1 MNELHRYYDV
11 LGLSPGASFRDIRRS
26 YLRLAREWHPDRF
39 AGDPPRQRLAQER
52 LKTINEAYRVLEEA
66 LSGGH
71 GQPSAVAP
79 SPPPRTKAETAAEPV
94 SGREKRGRE
103 PGGLVRFL
111 SFWPNVL
118 FLAYLLFAAR
128 MAAARG
134 DLFYFLQMAA
144 IPAIFALLCSTRLG
158 MRQSIWKAYVAAIC
172 IFAVLLAVDASMM
185 RTGGREAWGPRYP
198 DRGEP
203 VAPTVT
209 GPSGVPALPELLP
222 GDAGRGAPNGMRQVT
237 PPTPPTAPEAPD
249 RPAAPSAPVVPRGR

>member
-1 MNELHRYYDV
+1 MNRLSRCYV
-11 LGLSPGASFRDIRRS
+11 TLGLSPGASFREVRRS
-26 YLRLAREWHPDRF
+26 YLRLVREWHPDRF
-39 AGDPPRQRLAQER
+39 ADDPPRQRLAQEK
-52 LKTINEAYRVLEEA
+52 LKVINEAYRVLEEA
-66 LSGGH
+66 LSGG
-71 GQPSAVAP
+71 QVQSTAAVPSTA
-79 SPPPRTKAETAAEPV
+79 PPPRAGAETAAEPA
-94 SGREKRGRE
+94 SGQEGRE

-144 IPAIFALLCSTRLG
+144 VPAIFALLCSTRLG

-172 IFAVLLAVDASMM
+172 IFAVLLAADASMM
-185 RTGGREAWGPRYP
+185 RKGGREAWVPRFP

-203 VAPTVT
+203 MAPTVT

-222 GDAGRGAPNGMRQVT
+222 GDAGTRAPNGMRQVT

-249 RPAAPSAPVVPRGR
+249 RPDAPVAPVAPRGR